1 MSITYPEPGRV
12 VVANVPFL
20 RELESDEF
28 RTFMAVLLDLAVIE
42 AIAIFTRR
50 GRAEVR
56 FDATVEPEEFGEQL
70 EALLRVDRDVAA
82 LPVPLKADA
91 KGVVRVYR
99 HDGALSSW
107 NVVSDIPG
115 RLRVRSER
123 LFRRKK
129 LCHDIERELM
139 TVVGVERFR
148 TSSMACSI
156 LVHYDP
162 KAITT
167 ADMLTTLDEIV
178 QSAEDH
184 PHLDENKYELL
195 LSSAAVVLA
204 AAAQW
209 IAPVLYLPAAT
220 LFLYCVI
227 PTFKGARDT
236 LFKERRLGVDVLDAI
251 VVIMCLISYQVFAGA
266 VLAWCL
272 AFGRR
277 LLDRAQ
283 EDSRRRLIN
292 VFAKQARTA
301 YLYVD
306 GVEVNVP
313 LDRVNAGDLV
323 AVHTGEMIPVD
334 GVVFDGVAVVDQHA
348 LTGESVPV
356 EKEAGS
362 RVYASTIIIGGR
374 ILVSVEKTGKETTSA
389 RITTILND
397 TAMFRLA
404 SQSRGEM
411 LADKAVI
418 PTLALASL
426 GYASVGLHGAT
437 AIVNCDFG
445 TGIRMAAPLALL
457 SSLSVCASRGILIK
471 DGRALEEISNIDTIL
486 FDKTGTL
493 TKEKPAVDHIH
504 TFGNLSEDEV
514 LTFAAAA
521 ERRLSHPI
529 ADAIVGEFLTR
540 EKIFPA
546 TDHSSYSI
554 GYGIGVTVEEHAVRV
569 GSRRYMTQENI
580 AFPQAAEMAEAKA
593 HDDGHMIVYVGVDG
607 ELAGAIELAPQLR
620 EGIAELIVQLREA
633 GVSQVVII
641 SGDHEKPT
649 GRLANALGVD
659 RYFAEVLPED
669 KARYVEMLQKE
680 GRRVCFVGDGIND
693 AIALRRANVSI
704 SIRGATTVATD
715 TAQVVLMDENLGK
728 LGEFIDI
735 ARELD
740 CNVATSWKLILVPNL
755 ACIAGAFFLGFG
767 VMTSVLANNVA
778 AIAAL
783 ANGLRPLR
791 MYPDEK
797 KRQRLLAPM
806 ALQPAKKRQRL
817 GDLIPPGPPTRK
829 SAALLIGVGLL
840 GFVMPGLPGWPFFLL
855 GAGMLIPRHRRPA
868 LLERWLQKSIP
879 GRLHRA
885 VRSMINHMNAWT
897 RETQLPAAPLSDEGT
912 A

>member
-1 MSITYPEPGRV
+1 MRIHYPERGRL

-20 RELESDEF
+20 GAPESDEF
-28 RTFMAVLLDLAVIE
+28 RTFMAVLLDLAIVE
-42 AIAIFTRR
+42 AIAVFTRR
-50 GRAEVR
+50 GNAEVR
-56 FDATVEPEEFGEQL
+56 FDPAVEPETFGE
-70 EALLRVDRDVAA
+70 ALNAVLRAERDVST
-82 LPVPLKADA
+82 LPVALNADA
-91 KGVVRVYR
+91 EGVVRVYR
-99 HDGALSSW
+99 HDDALSPW
-107 NVVSDIPG
+107 DVVSDIPG

-139 TVVGVERFR
+139 TVAGVERFR
-148 TSSMACSI
+148 TSSIGCSI

-162 KAITT
+162 KTIARGEL
-167 ADMLTTLDEIV
+167 LTVLGEIL
-178 QSAEDH
+178 QSAEEH
-184 PHLDENKYELL
+184 PHADANKYEMLL
-195 LSSAAVVLA
+195 CSAAVVLA

-209 IAPVLYLPAAT
+209 VAPSLYLPAAI
-220 LFLYCVI
+220 LFVYCVI
-227 PTFKGARDT
+227 PTFHGARDT
-236 LFKERRLGVDVLDAI
+236 LFKERRLGVDVLDAV
-251 VVIMCLISYQVFAGA
+251 VVIMCLISGQLFAGA

-277 LLDRAQ
+277 LLERAQ

-306 GVEVNVP
+306 GAEVNVP
-313 LDRVNAGDLV
+313 LDRVKTGDLV

-362 RVYASTIIIGGR
+362 RVYASTLIIGGR
-374 ILVSVEKTGKETTSA
+374 ILVTVEKTGKETTSA
-389 RITTILND
+389 KITTILND
-397 TAMFRLA
+397 TAMFRLS

-426 GYASVGLHGAT
+426 GYATVGLHGAT

-457 SSLSVCASRGILIK
+457 SSLSVCASRGILVK
-471 DGRALEEISNIDTIL
+471 DGRALEGISNIDTIL

-493 TKEKPAVDHIH
+493 TKEKPAVECIH
-504 TFGNLSEDEV
+504 TFGDLSQDEV
-514 LTFAAAA
+514 LRFAAAA

-529 ADAIVGEFLTR
+529 AAAIVGEFLTR
-540 EKIFPA
+540 EKTFPA

-554 GYGIGVTVEEHAVRV
+554 GYGIGVTVEGRAVRV
-569 GSRRYMTQENI
+569 GSRRYMAQETI
-580 AFPQAAEMAEAKA
+580 AFPPAAETAEAKA

-620 EGIAELIVQLREA
+620 EGIAELIVQLRSA
-633 GVSQVVII
+633 GVTQVVII

-649 GRLANALGVD
+649 KRLANALGVD

-669 KARYVEMLQKE
+669 KARYVEMLQNE

-715 TAQVVLMDENLGK
+715 TAQVVLMEENLGK

-740 CNVATSWKLILVPNL
+740 RNVATSWKLILAPNL

-791 MYPDEK
+791 MYPDDR
-797 KRQRLLAPM
+797 KRQRSLARP
-806 ALQPAKKRQRL
+806 AAKTRQPL

-829 SAALLIGVGLL
+829 SAALLISAGLVGA
-840 GFVMPGLPGWPFFLL
+840 VMPGIPGWPLLLL
-855 GAGMLIPRHRRPA
+855 GVGMLIPRERRPA

-879 GRLHRA
+879 GRMHRA

-897 RETQLPAAPLSDEGT
+897 RETQLPAQPPQERT

>member
-12 VVANVPFL
+12 VVTNVPFL
-20 RELESDEF
+20 GTPESDEF
-28 RTFMAVLLDLAVIE
+28 RSFMAVLLDLAIVKG
-42 AIAIFTRR
+42 IAIFTRR
-50 GRAEVR
+50 GKAEVR
-56 FDATVEPEEFGEQL
+56 FDPAVQPEEFGQEL
-70 EALLRVDRDVAA
+70 AALLRVDREVSE

-91 KGVVRVYR
+91 HGVVRVYR
-99 HDGALSSW
+99 HGGALSAW

-162 KAITT
+162 KTISKAE
-167 ADMLTTLDEIV
+167 MLTVLDEIL
-178 QSAEDH
+178 QTAEEH
-184 PHLDENKYELL
+184 PHADANKYELL
-195 LSSAAVVLA
+195 LCSAAVVLA

-209 IAPVLYLPAAT
+209 IAPVLYLPAAV
-220 LFLYCVI
+220 LFVYCVI

-236 LFKERRLGVDVLDAI
+236 LFKERRLGVDVLDAV
-251 VVIMCLISYQVFAGA
+251 VVIMCLISYQLFAGA

-277 LLDRAQ
+277 LLERAQ

-301 YLYVD
+301 YLYID

-313 LDRVNAGDLV
+313 LDRVKAGDLV

-362 RVYASTIIIGGR
+362 RVYASTLIIGGR
-374 ILVSVEKTGKETTSA
+374 ILVNVEKTGKETTSA
-389 RITTILND
+389 KITTILND

-426 GYASVGLHGAT
+426 GYMTVGLHGAT

-457 SSLSVCASRGILIK
+457 SSLSVCATRGILVK
-471 DGRALEEISNIDTIL
+471 DGHALEEISNIDTIL

-504 TFGNLSEDEV
+504 TFGSLSQDEV

-529 ADAIVGEFLTR
+529 AAAIVGEFLTR
-540 EKIFPA
+540 GKTFPA
-546 TDHSSYSI
+546 TDNSSYSI
-554 GYGIGVTVEEHAVRV
+554 GYGIGVTVEGRAVRV
-569 GSRRYMTQENI
+569 GSGRYMTQENI
-580 AFPQAAEMAEAKA
+580 AFPRAAEKAEAKA
-593 HDDGHMIVYVGVDG
+593 HDAGHMIVYVGVDG

-620 EGIAELIVQLREA
+620 EGIAELIVQLRAA
-633 GVSQVVII
+633 GVTQVVII

-649 GRLANALGVD
+649 KRLAKTLGVD

-715 TAQVVLMDENLGK
+715 TAQVVLMEENLGK

-740 CNVATSWKLILVPNL
+740 RNVATSWQLILAPNL
-755 ACIAGAFFLGFG
+755 ACIGGAFFLGFG
-767 VMTSVLANNVA
+767 VMISVLANNVA
-778 AIAAL
+778 AIGAL

-791 MYPDEK
+791 MFADEK
-797 KRQRLLAPM
+797 KRQRLLTPVAV
-806 ALQPAKKRQRL
+806 QPPKKRQRIS
-817 GDLIPPGPPTRK
+817 DLIPPGPPARK
-829 SAALLIGVGLL
+829 TATLLIGTGLFGL
-840 GFVMPGLPGWPFFLL
+840 FAPGLPGWPFLLL
-855 GAGMLIPRHRRPA
+855 GVGMMIPRHKRPA
-868 LLERWLQKSIP
+868 LLDRWLQKSIP
-879 GRLHRA
+879 GRMHRA
-885 VRSMINHMNAWT
+885 VRSMLNQMNAWT
-897 RETQLPAAPLSDEGT
+897 NEAQVPAVPPT
-912 A
+912 